1 MVVLRKPQAFG
12 CLRTL
17 CLAGLLTALAASVG
31 CETGAGTGAAAGGLL
46 GAGIGGLVGHC
57 PGAALAGGAL
67 GAGAGLVGGAIAD
80 GVHEKKAQQA
90 AAAQVAVRA
99 PSLQEIVTMTQSAVP
114 PQQIVDQIRTSG
126 VVYQL
131 TPEQVIWLNQQG
143 VNQAVISEMQ
153 ATANRP
159 PPGRVVYRA
168 APVVQPVYVYGPPPP
183 PPPVAVGV
191 GVGFR

>member
-17 CLAGLLTALAASVG
+17 CVAGLLTALAASVG

-67 GAGAGLVGGAIAD
+67 GAGAGLVGGGIAD
-80 GVHEKKAQQA
+80 AVHEKKAQKAAVTQA
-90 AAAQVAVRA
+90 AVRA
-99 PSLQEIVTMTQSAVP
+99 PSLEEIVRMTQSAVP
-114 PQQIVDQIRTSG
+114 PQQIIDQIRTSG
-126 VVYQL
+126 FPYQL
-131 TPEQVIWLNQQG
+131 TSDQVIWLNQQG
-143 VNQAVISEMQ
+143 VNPAVITELQ
-153 ATANRP
+153 ASANRP

-183 PPPVAVGV
+183 PVAVGV
-191 GVGFR
+191 GVGLR